1 MEFGIDGI
9 IVFGLSVFLVLMRY
23 AWIGYWRM
31 HSGDFIELN
40 PNTGTATFHGNHII
54 VKTPA
59 RTRAGSHLII
69 VEERVEGSDVE
80 ETEVIEVEE
89 NGGELE
95 DSVVDDVCVED
106 DDPPTFASSVGEDLQ
121 TQSQEDVS

>member
-9 IVFGLSVFLVLMRY
+9 VVFGLSVFLVLMRY

-89 NGGELE
+89 DGELE
-95 DSVVDDVCVED
+95 DR
-106 DDPPTFASSVGEDLQ
+106 GGR
-121 TQSQEDVS
+121 